1 MIAEKN
7 ISTLLSQWKERLN
20 KNSYSEDYKCCLGEC
35 MYDLQNLLEK
45 IKQEEEN
52 NLQEV
57 IDSLPPLD
65 AEEYLKEL
73 EADEYLASLEAH
85 IA

>member
-7 ISTLLSQWKERLN
+7 ISSLLSQWKERLS

-45 IKQEEEN
+45 IKQEEDD

-57 IDSLPPLD
+57 LANLPSKE
-65 AEEYLKEL
+65 AEEYLLGL

>member
-1 MIAEKN
+1 
-7 ISTLLSQWKERLN
+7 
-20 KNSYSEDYKCCLGEC
+20 

-45 IKQEEEN
+45 IKQEEDD

-57 IDSLPPLD
+57 LANLPSKE
-65 AEEYLKEL
+65 AEEYLLGL

>member
-1 MIAEKN
+1 
-7 ISTLLSQWKERLN
+7 
-20 KNSYSEDYKCCLGEC
+20 

-45 IKQEEEN
+45 IKQEEED

-57 IDSLPPLD
+57 IDNLPSLD

>member
-1 MIAEKN
+1 MIADSN
-7 ISTLLSQWKERLN
+7 IKSLLSQWKERLN
-20 KNSYSEDYKCCLGEC
+20 NNNYSEDYKCCLGEC

-45 IKQEEEN
+45 IKQEEED

-57 IDSLPPLD
+57 IDNLPSLD

>member
-7 ISTLLSQWKERLN
+7 ISSLLSQWKERLG
-20 KNSYSEDYKCCLGEC
+20 KESYSEDYRCALGEC
-35 MYDLQNLLEK
+35 LYDLQELLEK
-45 IKQEEEN
+45 IKEEEEA

-57 IDSLPPLD
+57 LAHLPSQEVED
-65 AEEYLKEL
+65 YLAGL
-73 EADEYLASLEAH
+73 EADEYLSSVEAH